1 MLCQPR
7 LTAVTKLQYS
17 SCYITHV
24 LNVTLHV
31 CVLVFK
37 GRAARR
43 ELINQMIRLLRLD
56 VAGYAAAVD
65 GFGSTNWF

>member
-1 MLCQPR
+1 M
-7 LTAVTKLQYS
+7 
-17 SCYITHV
+17 
-24 LNVTLHV
+24 TLHV

-43 ELINQMIRLLRLD
+43 ELINQMIRFLRLD

-65 GFGSTNWF
+65 GFGSTN

>member
-7 LTAVTKLQYS
+7 LTAVRKLQYS
-17 SCYITHV
+17 SRYITHV
-24 LNVTLHV
+24 NTQRDV

-37 GRAARR
+37 GHAARR
-43 ELINQMIRLLRLD
+43 ELINQMIRFLRLD
-56 VAGYAAAVD
+56 MAGYAAAVD